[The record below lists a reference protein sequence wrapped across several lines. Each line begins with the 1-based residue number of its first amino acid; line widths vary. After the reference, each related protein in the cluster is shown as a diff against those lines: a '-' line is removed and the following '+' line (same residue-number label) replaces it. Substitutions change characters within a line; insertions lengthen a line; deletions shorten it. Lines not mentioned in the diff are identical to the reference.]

1 MYNFRKTKKNNKE
14 NNQGFTLVE
23 SLVAISIFTLALVG
37 MMVSLGEGLADTGY
51 AKEKLIAEYLA
62 QENIEYIRNM
72 RDTYLLYS
80 ASPSAGWTSFLTKV
94 SPCTST
100 DRSKSC
106 YFDDQGLDFGSSAV
120 MPMTNLTLTA
130 CSGACPYLKYN
141 NTTGKYGY
149 DASGVLT
156 GLKRWFIIT
165 QTPGDETMRVY
176 SFVSWPQNSATHTVT
191 FSEDLRS
198 WGE

>member
-1 MYNFRKTKKNNKE
+1 MKLFYQQKNKKNKT
-14 NNQGFTLVE
+14 GFTLVE
-23 SLVAISIFTLALVG
+23 SLVAISIFTLALIG
-37 MMVSLGEGLADTGY
+37 MMVSLGEGIADTSY

-72 RDTYLLYS
+72 RDTYVLYS
-80 ASPSAGWTSFLTKV
+80 GTPAAGWTAFLTKV

-100 DRSKSC
+100 NRSKSC
-106 YFDDQGLDFGSSAV
+106 YFDDQGLDYGSSAV

-130 CSGACPYLKYN
+130 CSGACPYLNYTN
-141 NTTGKYGY
+141 ATGKYGY
-149 DASGVLT
+149 DAAGVPT
-156 GLKRWFIIT
+156 SLKRWFIIT
-165 QTPGDETMRVY
+165 QTPGDETLRVN
-176 SFVSWPQNSATHTVT
+176 SFVSWQQNSGVRTIS